1 MKKHIPNTITCLNLV
16 CGCISI
22 MTSLRGNL
30 ETAALWIIAA
40 AVFDFLD
47 GFTARLFKV
56 SSPIGKELDSLSD
69 VVSFGVAS
77 AMIIFVWL
85 SRCFYEMPSLFHES
99 ILRWLPY
106 TLFLIPALSAVRLAK
121 FNMDERQHTNFI
133 GLPTPANALFLAF
146 VPYAAERVPFLN
158 NFWVVWIFAIGFAL
172 LLVSNINMLSLKF
185 KSFDFSG
192 ENIVRYVI
200 LLLGILLFIIFRWSS
215 FPITILSYL
224 LICLIYHAI
233 IKFQNT

>member
-1 MKKHIPNTITCLNLV
+1 MKKHIPNTLTCLNLV

-22 MTSLRGNL
+22 MNSLKGNL
-30 ETAALWIIAA
+30 ETAALWVIAA

-47 GFTARLFKV
+47 GFAARLLKV

-69 VVSFGVAS
+69 IVSFGVAPS
-77 AMIIFVWL
+77 MIIFVWL
-85 SRCFYEMPSLFHES
+85 SRCFYEMPSIFHES

-106 TLFLIPALSAVRLAK
+106 TLFLIPALSAVRLAR
-121 FNMDERQHTNFI
+121 FNLDERQHSNFI

-146 VPYAAERVPFLN
+146 IPYAAERVPFLN
-158 NFWVVWIFAIGFAL
+158 NFWVVWIFAIGFAI
-172 LLVSNINMLSLKF
+172 LLVCNINMISLKF
-185 KSFDFSG
+185 KNFEFKG

-200 LLLGILLFIIFRWSS
+200 LCLGILLFILFRWSS

-224 LICLIYHAI
+224 LICIIYHAI
-233 IKFQNT
+233 IKIQTL